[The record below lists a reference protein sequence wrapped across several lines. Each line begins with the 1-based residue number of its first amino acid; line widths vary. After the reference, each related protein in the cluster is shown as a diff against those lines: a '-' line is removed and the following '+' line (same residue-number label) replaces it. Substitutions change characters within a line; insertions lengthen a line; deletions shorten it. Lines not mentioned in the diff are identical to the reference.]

1 MFRRVSRLCGIA
13 LIICAILITQIPAK
27 EAYASYAKEDFLM
40 DNDILTKYTGTAT
53 TVSVSDDVRFI
64 GEEAFAGNPYI
75 GTINLGKNL
84 KGIRGG
90 AFANCAYLNKV
101 IIPDSVTYIDSS
113 AFSGCTSMQN
123 ISLGK
128 NVEEIGDAVFAG
140 CKELISVG
148 IPKANENF
156 KFENGTLYDNK
167 QEKIYAYLCGNP
179 YDTYKMPNTV
189 KHISQY
195 SFWGNEDLAEVYLSS
210 NLDSI
215 PGYAFSNCK
224 NLSYIQIPY
233 SVDSIDAKAFENCIS
248 LKDVEIPASVQ
259 YIAPTAFDGCINLN
273 IIASEGTVAY
283 EFFKN
288 FDRSD
293 IASSEVQ
300 DAKAVVKPNGNYVG
314 TANQSGSS
322 YVSNINSDNGV
333 SDGIIDASK
342 DPSNIEWMPSVDSL
356 SGPEDSSVLGKT
368 IVVSGRAVFFINREM
383 EVNQLDA
390 NNIGNNGAAVSKEGS
405 DNDESVT
412 DIDNAS
418 NDNQNSSDNNVAI
431 YDSGKGGFLP
441 KYTEVDGKIASLAY
455 YAAQDMDDYVIPSK
469 ITDIGEFSFARS
481 NISSVDIPEGVKSI
495 GYGAFYHCDNLNNV
509 VIPSTVENIDAYAF
523 NNTPYMNQFKS
534 NVGSDEFLVV
544 GDGLLLAYNGIG
556 RSVNIPSGVK
566 KICAAVFMDNKDI
579 EAVYIPDSVESI
591 ESDAFRNCKSLNVI
605 EGGNGI
611 EYIGDRAFMG
621 CPVGTFT
628 VGENVNKM
636 GLRAVDFSDTN
647 KTDSSKVVVFEGNEI
662 PGISADATSRR
673 LNNKDYREN
682 VLYNCLYAVVDDSVD
697 SLKDTVLDGSRLG
710 FSGLVVSLEKDSN
723 GDYTG
728 FADVKANYIFSDE
741 VMKSIPSTFA
751 VKGVNYI
758 IKDFDKLQANS
769 DLRKDYEGK
778 REVAVLYN
786 DDHNEAYTARFSE
799 KEDVGVLKINE
810 SESAKNTLLK
820 AYNELFGN
828 EIDLKAYDIRL
839 WDNTGSIKI
848 DKFGKSVL
856 YITVPVDSGY
866 SKYHVVTLDSDGQLE
881 ELNAVYNDDNKNITF
896 ETNHL
901 SYVGIYG
908 INDENVTLNMKDGKL
923 VRNYRLDKSPDTGD
937 SSIPIKYVA
946 AICLLAMGVLLIL
959 IKPRKIHRR

>member
-13 LIICAILITQIPAK
+13 LIICAILVTQIPAK

-64 GEEAFAGNPYI
+64 GEEAFAGNPYL

-90 AFANCAYLNKV
+90 AFANCSYLNRV
-101 IIPDSVTYIDSS
+101 IIPDSVEYIDSS
-113 AFSGCTSMQN
+113 AFSGCTSLQN

-128 NVEEIGDAVFAG
+128 NLEEVGDAVFAG
-140 CKELISVG
+140 CRDLVSVS
-148 IPKANENF
+148 IPKSNENF

-179 YDTYKMPNTV
+179 FDTYKMPNTV

-195 SFWGNEDLAEVYLSS
+195 SFWGNEDLSEIYLSS

-224 NLSYIQIPY
+224 NLSYVQIPY

-248 LKDVEIPASVQ
+248 LREVEIPESVK
-259 YIAPTAFDGCINLN
+259 YIDPTAFDGCINLN
-273 IIASEGTVAY
+273 IIAPEGTVGY

-293 IASSEVQ
+293 IASSEVS
-300 DAKAVVKPNGNYVG
+300 DVKNVYKTKGD
-314 TANQSGSS
+314 TIGSS
-322 YVSNINSDNGV
+322 GYVSNVNPDNGV
-333 SDGIIDASK
+333 INGLIDASK

-356 SGPEDSSVLGKT
+356 SSPEDSSVLGKT
-368 IVVSGRAVFFINREM
+368 IVVSGKAVFFINREM
-383 EVNQLDA
+383 QVNQLDA
-390 NNIGNNGAAVSKEGS
+390 NDVSNNIIVDDPAS
-405 DNDESVT
+405 DESDL
-412 DIDNAS
+412 DISKDVADNS
-418 NDNQNSSDNNVAI
+418 VAI

-441 KYTEVDGKIASLAY
+441 KYTEVDGKIAGLAY
-455 YAAQDMDDYVIPSK
+455 YAAQDMNDYKLPTGIK
-469 ITDIGEFSFARS
+469 DIGDFSFARS
-481 NISSVDIPEGVKSI
+481 NIFSIDIPEGVKSI
-495 GYGAFYHCDNLNNV
+495 GYGAFYHCDNLSDV
-509 VIPSTVENIDAYAF
+509 TIPASVESIDAYAF
-523 NNTPYMNQFKS
+523 NNTPYLNQFKS
-534 NVGSDEFLVV
+534 NVGNGEFLVV
-544 GDGLLLAYNGIG
+544 GDGLLIAYNGIG
-556 RSVNIPSGVK
+556 RSVNIPNNVK
-566 KICAAVFMDNKDI
+566 KICSGVFMDNGDL
-579 EAVYIPDSVESI
+579 EAVYIPDSVENI
-591 ESDAFRNCKSLNVI
+591 ESDAFRNCKNLNVI
-605 EGGNGI
+605 EGGKGLS
-611 EYIGDRAFMG
+611 YIGDRAFMG

-628 VGENVNKM
+628 IGENVAKM

-647 KTDSSKVVVFEGNEI
+647 KTDSSKVVVFEGTNI

-673 LNNKDYREN
+673 LNNREYRED

-723 GDYTG
+723 GVYTG
-728 FADVKANYIFSDE
+728 FADVKANYIFSED
-741 VMKSIPSTFA
+741 VMKSIPSSFA

-758 IKDFDKLQANS
+758 IKDFDKLKANT
-769 DLRKDYEGK
+769 DLRKEYEEK

-786 DDHNEAYTARFSE
+786 DDHNNAYTARFSE

-810 SESAKNTLLK
+810 SEAAKNTLLK

-856 YITVPVDSGY
+856 YVTVPVDNEY

-881 ELNAVYNDDNKNITF
+881 ELNAIYNDDNKNITF
-896 ETNHL
+896 ETSHL

-937 SSIPIKYVA
+937 SSIPVKYVA
-946 AICLLAMGVLLIL
+946 AIGLLAFGVLLIL
-959 IKPRKIHRR
+959 IKPKKVHRK